1 MSQSSLDI
9 VYSNLITYQVLNNCN
24 IGIGKEN
31 PSFKLDVNGDINFTS
46 GLKLNGCNLPFSF
59 YTNTNV
65 IASNAFFSYIN
76 NCNNFAYYQYLV
88 DGLIRFPQ
96 TTSCDVICV
105 GAGGNGGLGSFSGGG
120 GAGEVIVYPSFNF
133 NSNINYNIQVGLSSF
148 NSNMRISRI
157 SSNNTDLIRAA
168 GGGDGGTIGFNISNI
183 TNINNISG
191 TNDYYC
197 SFSNVGTTTIRLN
210 KSYLCDILVV
220 GGGGAGGGNTNTQ
233 NNFEYGGGGAGGYI
247 YQTNVT
253 LNGDLYQITTGNGG
267 INSNGGNSS
276 IIGQGISYIAI
287 GGGRGGWLNGSA
299 GNSGGSGGGGANNG
313 GSSSGTTGQG
323 NAGAA
328 GASGI
333 GGGGGGAGAAG
344 SGRNGGNGLANT
356 ITGVSI
362 TYAGGGGGSFT
373 TNGIGGTGGGGNSGQ
388 TGSIVGKDGTNGLGG
403 GGGGA
408 FNNLGSGTP
417 TAGGKGGSGI
427 VIIRF
432 KNILTTQSEIPAKI
446 GGSGGGGTYINNS
459 NTSFGTSF
467 NPGYS
472 NMTAGSSGTSNM
484 GGNGGSAT
492 LSGGLIETITGSNLI
507 LGIGGSG
514 ATSNSIPNVLGKIS
528 YGSGGDGNGGFGTQG
543 TVIIRVPLNIQKPI
557 FNGYID
563 YNNIDN
569 KPYINTILNSKEL
582 IDVGYF
588 NQINF
593 PMANVAWANEWF
605 LYMGLS
611 PSLQSN
617 SFIFWHNNSNSGINS
632 KWWFN
637 GTIANTNNEISD
649 GRVKKEINE
658 IQDPISKLMT
668 LKPKEYYLCDDKDYL
683 KKYGIIAQ
691 DVKQVIPELVY
702 TDTDYIANIYSKC
715 NYSYEIENNR
725 NLLLLPLS
733 SSLTSNI
740 NINDELKLLLDNNDG
755 NNQEIIIEDLPYH
768 NRYKKRYVKV
778 KEIIDERTI
787 EIYEKL
793 ELTEI
798 EKENL
803 FIYGKK
809 TNDFLKLDYS
819 SIYTLNVA
827 STQELF
833 KIIEEQNK
841 KISNLENLLNT
852 AIIRINNLESNIN
865 IY

>member
-1 MSQSSLDI
+1 MSKSSLDI
-9 VYSNLITYQVLNNCN
+9 IYSNLITYQVLNNCN

-120 GAGEVIVYPSFNF
+120 GAGEVIVYPNFNF

-157 SSNNTDLIRAA
+157 SSNNTDLIRAR
-168 GGGDGGTIGFNISNI
+168 GGGDGGSFNSTSSRRYPSKNYTGITSETNTTFNGKACKTKNITLDTTGITYGSGTYELYYIRSALASANGDYAPIQNMFNNSYTTASASAYYFDTKYDKTSGVYNGTDFLAENSYLGSWVVIKIVSNI
-183 TNINNISG
+183 TLKRYVIDSAFPTRRPLKFRLYG
-191 TNDYYC
+191 STN
-197 SFSNVGTTTIRLN
+197 GTTWTVIDDVDTTSASYISNLYDKSINTNNLIFNYYGLVIN
-210 KSYLCDILVV
+210 KITPP
-220 GGGGAGGGNTNTQ
+220 GGGDWT
-233 NNFEYGGGGAGGYI
+233 
-247 YQTNVT
+247 
-253 LNGDLYQITTGNGG
+253 GDAAAYVGEWELF
-267 INSNGGNSS
+267 
-276 IIGQGISYIAI
+276 GQEVI
-287 GGGRGGWLNGSA
+287 
-299 GNSGGSGGGGANNG
+299 
-313 GSSSGTTGQG
+313 
-323 NAGAA
+323 
-328 GASGI
+328 
-333 GGGGGGAGAAG
+333 
-344 SGRNGGNGLANT
+344 
-356 ITGVSI
+356 SI
-362 TYAGGGGGSFT
+362 T
-373 TNGIGGTGGGGNSGQ
+373 N
-388 TGSIVGKDGTNGLGG
+388 
-403 GGGGA
+403 
-408 FNNLGSGTP
+408 P
-417 TAGGKGGSGI
+417 
-427 VIIRF
+427 R
-432 KNILTTQSEIPAKI
+432 I
-446 GGSGGGGTYINNS
+446 GGSGGGGIGGLLTQGGSIE
-459 NTSFGTSF
+459 TSF

-472 NMTAGSSGTSNM
+472 NMTPGSSGTSNM

-492 LSGGLIETITGSNLI
+492 LNGGLIETITGSNLI

-514 ATSNSIPNVLGKIS
+514 ATSNSVPNILNETT
-528 YGSGGDGNGGFGTQG
+528 YGTGGDGNGGFGTQG

-605 LYMGLS
+605 LYMGMS

-691 DVKQVIPELVY
+691 DVKEVIPELVY
-702 TDTDYIANIYSKC
+702 TDNDYIANIYSKC

-740 NINDELKLLLDNNDG
+740 HVNDELKLLLDNNDG

-768 NRYKKRYVKV
+768 NRYKKRFVKV

-827 STQELF
+827 TTQEL
-833 KIIEEQNK
+833 IRLIEEQSNK
-841 KISNLENLLNT
+841 IKELEERILILENN
-852 AIIRINNLESNIN
+852 RINEQ
-865 IY
+865 